1 VKEKIMT
8 TATTWMPDFVTDASP
23 ATKGIALGLGAALIW
38 GSYLAMARAG
48 VSAGL
53 HASDV
58 AFLRYATA
66 GLILLPWFLRAG
78 AANAAGV
85 GWGRAAFLA
94 LLVGPPFILI
104 GVGGYAFAPLA
115 HGAAIQPATLTL
127 GATLMAVWLAGD
139 RPGPMRWAGLGAMIV
154 GIVLVAGPSALAGG
168 ADTWKGDAMFA
179 VAGLMW
185 AAFSVLAKRWSL
197 SPMQATAAV
206 SVLSAAVYTPLY
218 LAGDGWARLMTVD
231 PTMLAAQ
238 IVVQGGLSGVVAVL
252 AFTRAVQLLG
262 PGKAALFPALV
273 PATAVIIGIPVA
285 GEIPAA
291 IQIAGIALAT
301 IGLSASVWRR

>member
-1 VKEKIMT
+1 VKENIMT
-8 TATTWMPDFVTDASP
+8 IATTWMPGFVGGASP
-23 ATKGIALGLGAALIW
+23 ATKGIALGLAAALIW
-38 GSYLAMARAG
+38 GSYLAMARVG

-66 GLILLPWFLRAG
+66 GAILLPWFLRAG

-85 GWGRAAFLA
+85 GWGRAAILT

-115 HGAAIQPATLTL
+115 HGAAIQPAALTL
-127 GATLMAVWLAGD
+127 GATMMAVWLAGD
-139 RPGPMRWAGLGAMIV
+139 RPSGARLAGLAAMVV
-154 GIVLVAGPSALAGG
+154 GIVLVAGPSSFARDSG
-168 ADTWKGDAMFA
+168 TWKGDAMFA

-185 AAFSVLAKRWSL
+185 AAFSVLAKRWGL
-197 SPMQATAAV
+197 GPMQATAAV
-206 SVLSAAVYTPLY
+206 SVISAAIYTPVY
-218 LAGDGWARLMTVD
+218 LAGDGMERLLAVA
-231 PTMLAAQ
+231 PSMLVAQ
-238 IVVQGGLSGVVAVL
+238 IVVQGMLSGVVAVL

-273 PATAVIIGIPVA
+273 PATAVLIGIPVA

-291 IQIAGIALAT
+291 IQVGGIALAT
-301 IGLSASVWRR
+301 IGLSASVWKR